1 MSIAYKNDCSETSWE
16 DLSSL
21 YQATN
26 FGFKS
31 QERLK
36 KVFEN
41 SQYVSFAYHD
51 DELIG
56 ASRAFSDGG
65 DCAVICDMAVLPEF
79 QGKGIGSQLL
89 KNVLNSIGN
98 QYHRIMLYATLGKES
113 FYKQHGFHL
122 MTSAMCIFKNQEKAI
137 EHGYV
142 LR

>member
-1 MSIAYKNDCSETSWE
+1 MKVEYKNDCKGISW
-16 DLSSL
+16 DALSSL
-21 YQATN
+21 YQASN

-36 KVFEN
+36 KVFGN

-56 ASRAFSDGG
+56 ASRAFSDGV
-65 DCAVICDMAVLPEF
+65 DCAVICDMAVLPAF
-79 QGKGIGSQLL
+79 QRKGIGSLLL
-89 KNVLNSIGN
+89 KNLLNSIGN

-142 LR
+142 LK